1 MPIDATNP
9 TAIPARE
16 EVTYPNW
23 YVVGL
28 VLNGRDKH
36 SEAPRQI
43 VNVIATLAKCRFLE
57 DGSAEFSP
65 SGETVQVAINDIMA
79 LAASDAAV
87 AEWLTGSIALIVA
100 KATEQGV
107 L

>member
-9 TAIPARE
+9 TVIPARE

-28 VLNGRDKH
+28 V
-36 SEAPRQI
+36 
-43 VNVIATLAKCRFLE
+43 E